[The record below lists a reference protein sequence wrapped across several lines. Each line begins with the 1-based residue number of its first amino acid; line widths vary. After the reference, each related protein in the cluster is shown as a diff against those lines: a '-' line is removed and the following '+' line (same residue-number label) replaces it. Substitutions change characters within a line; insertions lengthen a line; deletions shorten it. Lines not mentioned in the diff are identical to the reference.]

1 MNKKNHCVYGMHKSD
16 QQKFRKGMGR
26 AIMVGACTYRDR
38 MVAGEDTK
46 IVI

>member
-1 MNKKNHCVYGMHKSD
+1 MHKSD

-26 AIMVGACTYRDR
+26 AIMVGVCTYRDR
-38 MVAGEDTK
+38 TVASKDTK